1 MAFREG
7 LYKVEFG
14 TRTGQGAGVVIL
26 LGGTV
31 RGGDTAMYYTGSYVL
46 KEDNFNA
53 TIDVQRHTAGMQS
66 VFGVD
71 KVNLRLSGRIAG
83 DVGVMQG
90 DAVQAPGAT
99 FRATLTRIA
108 D

>member
-7 LYKVEFG
+7 LYKVEFSAG
-14 TRTGQGAGVVIL
+14 AGRGAGVVVL
-26 LGGTV
+26 LGGRV
-31 RGGDTAMYYTGSYVL
+31 RGGDTSMYYIGSYTL

-53 TIDVQRHTAGMQS
+53 TIDVRRHTPGMQS

-71 KVNLRLSGRIAG
+71 NVNLRLSGRIAG
-83 DVGVMQG
+83 DNGVMQG
-90 DAVQAPGAT
+90 DAAQAPGVM